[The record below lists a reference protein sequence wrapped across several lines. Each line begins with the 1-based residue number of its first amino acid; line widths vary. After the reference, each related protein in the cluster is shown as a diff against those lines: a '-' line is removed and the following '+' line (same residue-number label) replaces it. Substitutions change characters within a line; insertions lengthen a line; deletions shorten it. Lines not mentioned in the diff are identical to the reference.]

1 MFKFLGLL
9 VLLAAAFSLG
19 YYTGQ
24 HPVGE
29 LNKSLRGLAQ
39 PLQEQSRKFLDSTFG
54 LQSDLTVRQ
63 GLVDGK
69 ARIVQAKSEML
80 DRNYGNAVN
89 ELAKAAER
97 LEAAR
102 DAESGEERK
111 LKIRLLVAK
120 VRETQARLAS
130 GKATSTKTLNAMQKE
145 LDALLKRIE

>member
-1 MFKFLGLL
+1 MFKFLALL
-9 VLLAAAFSLG
+9 VLLAAAYSLG

-24 HPVGE
+24 HPVGD

-69 ARIVQAKSEML
+69 AGIVQAKSEML
-80 DRNYGNAVN
+80 DRNYGNAAT

-97 LEAAR
+97 LDAAR
-102 DAESGEERK
+102 DAESVDERK
-111 LKIRLLVAK
+111 MKIRLLVAK
-120 VRETQARLAS
+120 VRETQARIAS
-130 GKATSTKTLNAMQKE
+130 GKGASTKTLDAMQRE
-145 LDALLKRIE
+145 LDALLRR

>member
-1 MFKFLGLL
+1 MFRFLGLL

-29 LNKSLRGLAQ
+29 LNKSLRGLVQ
-39 PLQEQSRKFLDSTFG
+39 PFQEQSRKFLDSTFG
-54 LQSDLTVRQ
+54 LQSALTVRQ

-69 ARIVQAKSEML
+69 AAIVQAKSEVL
-80 DRNYGNAVN
+80 DRNYGNAVD

-130 GKATSTKTLNAMQKE
+130 GKDTSTKTLDAMQRE
-145 LDALLKRIE
+145 LDALLPR